1 MTQLGFFGDPE
12 TVSVPD
18 RLVTAFKDF
27 KAWCAMN
34 QIQSSQT
41 LFMIQAATWMN
52 SNGGKNH
59 VFSLRLFGCVYIYII
74 CVCWISIIEVW
85 KSTTWGA
92 HLTAKAYNARVVV
105 SWLASCLQMAVERR
119 VEEGRLMGQ
128 CLAGLEWPQHELL
141 IPSAVAMS
149 PSKNE

>member
-34 QIQSSQT
+34 KIQSSQT

-59 VFSLRLFGCVYIYII
+59 VFSLRLFGYIYILYV
-74 CVCWISIIEVW
+74 CVGFQSL
-85 KSTTWGA
+85 G
-92 HLTAKAYNARVVV
+92 YGN
-105 SWLASCLQMAVERR
+105 LQL
-119 VEEGRLMGQ
+119 GG
-128 CLAGLEWPQHELL
+128 PT
-141 IPSAVAMS
+141 
-149 PSKNE
+149 